1 MLYYIIKGTEAREV
15 LGYTYC
21 WLDEGST
28 GIGEHPSF
36 HN

>member
-1 MLYYIIKGTEAREV
+1 MFYNKIKESGSREV
-15 LGYTYC
+15 LEYKDC

-36 HN
+36 HS